1 MLIDRR
7 MLKQFDFPLLGL
19 ALIIP
24 LLGLVV
30 LFSAGYD
37 PDRLVTLV
45 WFIPPVPSEAFAR
58 QTVFLLVGLG
68 AMLVGMATST
78 TFLLRMSYVAWSL
91 CVLLL
96 ILVDIFGVIVN
107 GSQRWL
113 LVPGLNIQLQPSEPT
128 KLAIILTMARYL
140 ARHPPR
146 PGGYGFKELIPIVM
160 IFGIPAALIL
170 RQPDLG
176 TAIVVGMIGLSMLLF
191 MGVRWKVVFIVAALG
206 LSALYPAWLSLHD
219 YQRRRIEVLINP
231 ELDPRGS
238 GYHINQSKIAV
249 GSGKVF
255 GKGYLDGTQTQ
266 LEFLPEHTTDFVFSV
281 LAEEWGFAGCLVVL
295 SLYFALLYRMLQ
307 IVGRSRELFS
317 GLVVLGIAAMLF
329 IHLAVNIGMVIGLLP
344 VVGIPLP
351 LFSHGGSVMLSVM
364 FSIGLI
370 LGVDM
375 RRFLFSKGA

>member
-37 PDRLVTLV
+37 PDRLVTLA
-45 WFIPPVPSEAFAR
+45 WFLPPVPSEAFAR
-58 QTVFLLVGLG
+58 QTVFLLIGLG

-91 CVLLL
+91 CVVLL

-113 LVPGLNIQLQPSEPT
+113 LIPGLNIQLQPSEPT
-128 KLAIILTMARYL
+128 KLAVILAMARYL

-176 TAIVVGMIGLSMLLF
+176 TAIVVGMIGVSMLLF
-191 MGVRWKVVFIVAALG
+191 MGVRFKVLFIVAALG

-219 YQRRRIEVLINP
+219 YQRRRIEVLLNP

-281 LAEEWGFAGCLVVL
+281 LGEEWGFAGCLVVL

-317 GLVVLGIAAMLF
+317 GMMVLGIAAMVF
-329 IHLAVNIGMVIGLLP
+329 IHTTVNIGMVIGLLP

-351 LFSHGGSVMLSVM
+351 LFSHGGSAMLSVM

-370 LGVDM
+370 LGIDM
-375 RRFLFSKGA
+375 RRFLFSKGS

>member
-1 MLIDRR
+1 
-7 MLKQFDFPLLGL
+7 
-19 ALIIP
+19 
-24 LLGLVV
+24 
-30 LFSAGYD
+30 
-37 PDRLVTLV
+37 
-45 WFIPPVPSEAFAR
+45 
-58 QTVFLLVGLG
+58 
-68 AMLVGMATST
+68 
-78 TFLLRMSYVAWSL
+78 
-91 CVLLL
+91 
-96 ILVDIFGVIVN
+96 
-107 GSQRWL
+107 
-113 LVPGLNIQLQPSEPT
+113 
-128 KLAIILTMARYL
+128 MARYL

-146 PGGYGFKELIPIVM
+146 PGGYGFKDLVPIVM
-160 IFGIPAALIL
+160 IFGIPAGLIL

-191 MGVRWKVVFIVAALG
+191 MGVRWKVLFIVAALG

-219 YQRRRIEVLINP
+219 YQRRRVEVLLNP

-295 SLYFALLYRMLQ
+295 SLYFALLSRMLQ

-317 GLVVLGIAAMLF
+317 GMMVLGIAAMVF
-329 IHLAVNIGMVIGLLP
+329 IHSAVNIGMVIGLLP

-351 LFSHGGSVMLSVM
+351 LFSHGGSGLLSMM

-370 LGVDM
+370 LGIDM
-375 RRFLFSKGA
+375 RRFLFSKGT